1 MVYIILILLGVLNI
15 VLFIRNRSFV
25 VRIVELK
32 NWVNKILSGSSL
44 ELPPDPHHDDLAELR
59 QSFVTMYTRMEESR
73 RDMEMNYQK
82 LQLSSLTLEEK
93 YAQAYTLQLI
103 QEEIARELDSNQL
116 MKKTLDILLGVF
128 GSKWCTIYMVNEQKS
143 VLELKANSGFAAA
156 PVYDKI
162 IPVDADHLVARA
174 CRERMVFT
182 DADEAMAQGKTSGN
196 IAIPLSGRH
205 NCLGVMV
212 MENELVRI
220 INQDLIDF
228 AKLIAQE
235 LSLSLENAYLYDKM
249 RRMATHDALT
259 GVYNRM
265 YLMNYISE
273 LFASRPQI
281 VSVIIFDLDHFKA
294 INDRYGHLVGDMV
307 LKETAQLASEML
319 PTGILARYG
328 GEEFVVVLPEVSAD
342 EAFDF
347 AEKLRYA
354 VFEHPYQTDDGR
366 WIVVTL
372 SGGLAGYPESSDSFE
387 GLLQKADEALYN
399 AKNSGRNRICRAEKT
414 AKG

>member
-1 MVYIILILLGVLNI
+1 MVYTILILLAILNI
-15 VLFIRNRSFV
+15 ILFLRNRSFV

-32 NWVNKILSGSSL
+32 NWVQKILSGTSL
-44 ELPPDPHHDDLAELR
+44 ELQPDPHHDDLAELR
-59 QSFVTMYTRMEESR
+59 QSFIDMYTRMEESR
-73 RDMEMNYQK
+73 REIETNYRK
-82 LQLSSLTLEEK
+82 LQLSSLSLEEK

-128 GSKWCTIYMVNEQKS
+128 GSKRCTIYMVDEQKE
-143 VLELKANSGFAAA
+143 VLELKANSGFAVA
-156 PVYDKI
+156 PELEKI
-162 IPVDADHLVARA
+162 IPLDANHLVARA

-220 INQDLIDF
+220 ANQDLVDF

-265 YLMNYISE
+265 FLMNYISE
-273 LFASRPQI
+273 LFASHPRT
-281 VSVIIFDLDHFKA
+281 VSVIIFDLDHFKV

-307 LKETAQLASEML
+307 LKETAQVAGEML

-328 GEEFVVVLPEVSAD
+328 GEEFVVVLPEVPVNEAVRFAD
-342 EAFDF
+342 S
-347 AEKLRYA
+347 LRHA
-354 VFEHPYQTDDGR
+354 VFEHHYRTDDGR
-366 WIVVTL
+366 MVVVTL
-372 SGGLAGYPESSDSFE
+372 SGGVAGYPKNADSFE
-387 GLLQKADEALYN
+387 GLLQKADEALYY
-399 AKNSGRNRICRAEKT
+399 AKNSGRNRICLVDKA
-414 AKG
+414 